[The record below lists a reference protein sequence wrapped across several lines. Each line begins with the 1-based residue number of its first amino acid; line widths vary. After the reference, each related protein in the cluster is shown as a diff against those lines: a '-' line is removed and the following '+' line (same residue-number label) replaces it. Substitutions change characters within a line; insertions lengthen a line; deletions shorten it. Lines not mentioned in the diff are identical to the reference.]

1 MSVSRTK
8 ICKEG
13 PDVSR
18 LIMGTWRLLDEPP
31 MNAQQTLAFIEQCV
45 EQGITTFDEADIYG
59 NYGSEERFGKA
70 LSLKPSLKHDIEIVT
85 KCGIK
90 LLSDK
95 KPGHKVKHYDTS
107 KQHIIDSVENSL
119 QLMSVEHID
128 LLLLHRPDP
137 LMNPHD
143 VAEAFHLLNEH
154 GKVFHFGVSNFT
166 VRQFEMLQAHC
177 PVPLVTNQVEI
188 SLLQR
193 EAFLDGTLD
202 YLMQHQKS
210 PMAWSPF
217 GGGAIFQKNEQNNAL
232 HNQLET
238 LSKKYDG
245 AGYDQIALAW
255 LYQHPAHVMPILG
268 TRNID
273 RIRAA
278 AEAEHII
285 LSREEW
291 FALWSAAGGEI
302 P

>member
-59 NYGSEERFGKA
+59 NYGSEERFGEA